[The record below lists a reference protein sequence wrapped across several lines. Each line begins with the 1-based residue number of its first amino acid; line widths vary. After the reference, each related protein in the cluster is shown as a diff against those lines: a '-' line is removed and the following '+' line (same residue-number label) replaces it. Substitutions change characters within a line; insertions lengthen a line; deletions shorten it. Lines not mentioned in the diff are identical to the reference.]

1 MEVVI
6 CSSYDELSNLAA
18 EAVAGVIRNKPKA
31 VIGLATGSSPLGL
44 YKELIRMHKADGLDF
59 SQVTSFNLD
68 EYVGVGPDHEQSYRR
83 FMNENLFEGINID
96 IAKTNVPDGLAKDYK
111 RFCGAY
117 EEKIA
122 AAGGIDV
129 QVLGIGSDGH
139 IAFNEPGDSLASRTH
154 TVTLNEQTIDDNARF
169 FEKKEDVPI
178 YACTMGVG
186 TVLDARKCV
195 LVANGKGKVKAVAA
209 MIEGPI
215 SGMCTASALQMHN
228 DTQVFLDEEAARG
241 LKLADYYRW
250 IQKNKPTA
258 PK

>member
-1 MEVVI
+1 MEVTI
-6 CSSYDELSNLAA
+6 CSSYEELSKLAA
-18 EAVAGVIRNKPKA
+18 EAVAEVVRNKPNA

-44 YKELIRMHKADGLDF
+44 YKELIRLHKADGLDF

-68 EYVGVGPDHEQSYRR
+68 EYVGLGPDHGQSYRR

-96 IAKTNVPDGLAKDYK
+96 MAKTNVPDGLAKDYK
-111 RFCGAY
+111 AFCKSY
-117 EEKIA
+117 EEKIV
-122 AAGGIDV
+122 AAGGVDV

-154 TVTLNEQTIDDNARF
+154 TVTLTEQTIEDNARF

-195 LVANGKGKVKAVAA
+195 LVAGGKGKIKAIAA
-209 MIEGPI
+209 MVEGPI
-215 SGMCTASALQMHN
+215 TSMCTASALQMHN
-228 DTQVFLDEEAARG
+228 NTQVFLDEEAAGG

-250 IQKNKPTA
+250 IQENKPNA

>member
-6 CSSYDELSNLAA
+6 CSSYDELSKLAA
-18 EAVAGVIRNKPKA
+18 EAVAEVIRNKPNA

-44 YKELIRMHKADGLDF
+44 YKELIRMHKEDGLDF

-68 EYVGVGPDHEQSYRR
+68 EYVGVAPDHEQSYRR

-96 IAKTNVPDGLAKDYK
+96 IAKTNVPDGLAKDYEA
-111 RFCGAY
+111 FCKAY
-117 EEKIA
+117 EGKIA

-154 TVTLNEQTIDDNARF
+154 TVTLNEQTIEDNARF

-209 MIEGPI
+209 MLEGPI
-215 SGMCTASALQMHN
+215 SSMCTASALQMHN
-228 DTQVFLDEEAARG
+228 DTQVFLDEEATGG

-250 IQKNKPTA
+250 IQKNKPNA